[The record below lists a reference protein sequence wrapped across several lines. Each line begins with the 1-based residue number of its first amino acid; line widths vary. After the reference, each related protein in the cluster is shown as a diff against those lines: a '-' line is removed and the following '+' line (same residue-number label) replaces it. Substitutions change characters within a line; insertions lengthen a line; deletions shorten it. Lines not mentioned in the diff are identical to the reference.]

1 MTKMKR
7 AVVFVFV
14 LVIFYALW
22 KLFSASVADIAWLA
36 PGYTKLQLFLATSIA
51 KFTVG
56 LLQVFGFNEVFQQG
70 RWIMMDPSN
79 GVVITNPCLGIG
91 LYWMFTAFIISYPG
105 KLISK
110 VWFLP
115 LGLFLIFMVHVIRSA
130 FLGFVYIYYP
140 DIFVFSHLYISRGFL
155 FAMTLLFCFVWVQ
168 YISRKK

>member
-56 LLQVFGFNEVFQQG
+56 LLQ
-70 RWIMMDPSN
+70 
-79 GVVITNPCLGIG
+79 
-91 LYWMFTAFIISYPG
+91 
-105 KLISK
+105 
-110 VWFLP
+110 
-115 LGLFLIFMVHVIRSA
+115 A
-130 FLGFVYIYYP
+130 FLLIVRIVYTS
-140 DIFVFSHLYISRGFL
+140 DIPVHPAHLNR
-155 FAMTLLFCFVWVQ
+155 
-168 YISRKK
+168 